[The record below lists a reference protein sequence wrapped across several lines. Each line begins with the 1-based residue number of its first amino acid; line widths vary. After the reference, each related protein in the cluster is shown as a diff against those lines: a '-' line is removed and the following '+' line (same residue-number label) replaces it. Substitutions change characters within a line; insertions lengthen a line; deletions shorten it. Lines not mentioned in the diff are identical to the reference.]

1 MVILRVRRMHA
12 IIYESQTNSGEVCH
26 PRMPCKCQI
35 PQHGPDQTR
44 PDPTGQSPRPCRRLA
59 RTRRTL
65 SPTRVSD
72 KSLVVG
78 PVQWNVDFVA
88 HLFLRG
94 VDVEDAVELERFLG
108 ARRQDLGVGRE
119 AKAALRATVVATAA
133 EDADVAAQILQ
144 LHPRQPPHNGDDDRL
159 KFT

>member
-1 MVILRVRRMHA
+1 
-12 IIYESQTNSGEVCH
+12 
-26 PRMPCKCQI
+26 
-35 PQHGPDQTR
+35 
-44 PDPTGQSPRPCRRLA
+44 
-59 RTRRTL
+59 
-65 SPTRVSD
+65 
-72 KSLVVG
+72 
-78 PVQWNVDFVA
+78 VDFVA

-133 EDADVAAQILQ
+133 EDAYVAAQILQ